1 MVIMDVDP
9 APQAQ
14 KGGEGE
20 EEVVANGVEQRRLVA
35 PAFLRMMTAEE
46 TALQCARDHDL
57 RVAYY
62 CEENVWRLAY
72 RKRHHHHDSPND
84 DDRRF
89 WVVFIS
95 NAIKNV
101 PMFQQRA
108 SSDRE
113 DAKKSVCWDYHVI
126 LISKSNNTSSGSH
139 HHHHHHHDADDD
151 DDDNLE
157 SDEDMMM
164 VYDIDS
170 RIVPYPCPL
179 HQYIQESFPYEW
191 PEPYN
196 PMFRVIPA
204 DLFLSHFSSDRS
216 HMLNRQTG
224 EWTAPPPPYAPIVG
238 NASNSSNN
246 LQHYLN
252 FVGRPQRTTME
263 MQHEEAALGQI
274 LSKTQFAAAE
284 FAQD

>member
-1 MVIMDVDP
+1 MKIDP
-9 APQAQ
+9 PPAAQ
-14 KGGEGE
+14 QGE
-20 EEVVANGVEQRRLVA
+20 EEEKEEANGGTRRAVSDA
-35 PAFLRMMTAEE
+35 VMMMAAES
-46 TALQCARDHDL
+46 ALQCASDHDL

-72 RKRHHHHDSPND
+72 RKRHHQLYHDSAED
-84 DDRRF
+84 RF

-108 SSDRE
+108 SQDPR
-113 DAKKSVCWDYHVI
+113 KSVCWDYHVI
-126 LISKSNNTSSGSH
+126 LIGIRSSSSSASSAAATQH
-139 HHHHHHHDADDD
+139 QHHDTG
-151 DDDNLE
+151 
-157 SDEDMMM
+157 EDGSTGEGSMMM

-179 HQYIQESFPYEW
+179 QQYLQHSFPYEW

-204 DLFLSHFSSDRS
+204 DRFLSHFSSDRS
-216 HMLNRQTG
+216 HMINSQTG
-224 EWTAPPPPYAPIVG
+224 EWNAPPPPYTPIVG
-238 NASNSSNN
+238 SSASNSGNNN

-252 FVGRPQRTTME
+252 FVGRPQRME
-263 MQHEEAALGQI
+263 MEEDALGQI
-274 LSKTQFAAAE
+274 WSKQQFAATE
-284 FAQD
+284 FARD